1 MGKTATPH
9 SLATEMLISET
20 KSRPRRRLD
29 DGCEGIGT
37 IAEIGKFLKSVSS
50 DFESALTIKRSADFW
65 FSSLAAKRIFLA
77 TAEYGTAE

>member
-37 IAEIGKFLKSVSS
+37 IAEIGKFLKRVSS
-50 DFESALTIKRSADFW
+50 DFERALI
-65 FSSLAAKRIFLA
+65 IN
-77 TAEYGTAE
+77 

>member
-1 MGKTATPH
+1 MKISKIPSLGQFGHYIDGLDFNHITP
-9 SLATEMLISET
+9 EE
-20 KSRPRRRLD
+20 
-29 DGCEGIGT
+29 
-37 IAEIGKFLKSVSS
+37 IAEIGKFLKSVSR